1 MNKKVL
7 NTLEFHKIIDL
18 LVAQAGSEDG
28 RRRCSHLRP
37 KSDRFDVET
46 SLDETNDALSRLLTQ
61 GKVSFSGIKNIMLSL
76 QALEIGSTLSATELM
91 DIATVCEV
99 TDKVKAYD
107 SDEISDSLSSR
118 FSLLSPLTHLSRDI
132 RKCILSDD
140 EIADDASSELKA
152 IRRKMHQT
160 ADKIHSQLNSLVNG
174 SLRTYL
180 QDTVITM
187 RGDRYCIPV
196 KAEYKASVPGM
207 IHDQSSSGSTVFI
220 EPASIVKLNNDLKEL
235 QLEEEKEILRILA
248 ALSEQCSINSEDL
261 SYNYKTLIDLDFIF
275 AKAKL
280 GLLMNATRPIFNEER
295 RINIKAARHPLI
307 NKDMVVPID
316 IRLGDN
322 FNLLIVT
329 GPNTGGK
336 TVSLKTTGLLTLMGL
351 SGLFIPAKDKSELG
365 FFTQIYADIGDEQSI
380 EQSLSTFSSHMKNII
395 YILKSANSDSLCLFD
410 ELCAGTD
417 PTEGAALAI
426 SILKKLHAQ
435 DIRSMSTTHY
445 SELKVFALS
454 ENGVENASCEFD
466 VETLSPTYRLL
477 IGIPGKSNAFAISK
491 KLGLSDDIIDSA
503 KENISSTDQSFEDL
517 LSDLEN
523 SRKII
528 EKEQLEIE
536 LYKKEV
542 ENLKASTQSK
552 AEKTEELR
560 ERILEEAKEEARNI
574 IQEAKDLADESIR
587 NFQKYNS
594 IDQIKAMEKDRE
606 KLRNS
611 IKKNASVKHEIKPKV
626 EVDPK
631 KLKPGDLVKVL
642 SMGVQGTLKTA
653 VNAKGKVTVQCGIL
667 QTEVSYTDL
676 ELIHEQ
682 TIVYEKP
689 FVSHTTK
696 KGISKAASIS
706 PEVNLI
712 GKTVDEALPVLD
724 KYLDDAYISHLT
736 SVRVVHGKGTG
747 ALRTAVHNH
756 LRKMKNV
763 SEYHLAAYGEG
774 DAGVT
779 IVVFK

>member
-7 NTLEFHKIIDL
+7 NTLEFNKITEM

-28 RRRCSHLRP
+28 RRRCSHLKP

-46 SLDETNDALSRLLTQ
+46 ALDETNDALSRLLTQ

-76 QALEIGSTLSATELM
+76 QALEIGSTLSISELM

-99 TDKVKAYD
+99 TEKVKAYD
-107 SDEISDSLSSR
+107 SDELSDSLSSR
-118 FSLLSPLTHLSRDI
+118 FSLLSPLSHLSREI

-140 EIADDASSELKA
+140 EIADDASSDLKA
-152 IRRKMHQT
+152 IRRKIHQT
-160 ADKIHSQLNSLVNG
+160 VDKIHSQLNSMVNG
-174 SLRTYL
+174 SLRSYL
-180 QDTVITM
+180 QDAVITM

-220 EPASIVKLNNDLKEL
+220 EPAAIVKLNNDLKEL
-235 QLEEEKEILRILA
+235 QLDEEKEILRILA
-248 ALSEQCSINSEDL
+248 ALSSQCSICSEDL

-280 GLLMNATRPIFNEER
+280 GLLMNATRPIFTDDR

-307 NKDMVVPID
+307 DKDMVVPID
-316 IRLGDN
+316 IKLGEN

-380 EQSLSTFSSHMKNII
+380 EQSLSTFSSHMKNIVF
-395 YILKSANSDSLCLFD
+395 ILNSADENSLCLFD

-426 SILKKLHAQ
+426 SILDTLHSR
-435 DIRSMSTTHY
+435 DIRCMSTTHY
-445 SELKVFALS
+445 SELKVYALS
-454 ENGVENASCEFD
+454 KDGAENACCEFD

-491 KLGLSDDIIDSA
+491 KLGLGEDIIESA
-503 KENISSTDQSFEDL
+503 KENLSSTDQSFEDL
-517 LSDLEN
+517 LSDLEK
-523 SRKII
+523 SRKQI
-528 EKEQLEIE
+528 EKEEAEIE
-536 LYKKEV
+536 LYKKEI
-542 ENLKASTQSK
+542 EKLKVSAQNK

-560 ERILEEAKEEARNI
+560 ERILEEAREEARLLV
-574 IQEAKDLADESIR
+574 QEAKDLADESIR

-606 KLRNS
+606 RLRNS
-611 IKKNASVKHEIKPKV
+611 MKKNASVKREQKPKV
-626 EVDPK
+626 AVDPK
-631 KLKPGDLVKVL
+631 TLKPGDLVKVM
-642 SMGVQGTLKTA
+642 SMGVQGTIRST
-653 VNAKGKVTVQCGIL
+653 VNSKGKVTVQCGIL

-676 ELIHEQ
+676 ELIPEQ
-682 TIVYEKP
+682 TVHYEKP
-689 FVSHTTK
+689 FVSATSK

-706 PEVNLI
+706 AEINLI
-712 GKTVDEALPVLD
+712 GKTVDEALSVLD
-724 KYLDDAYISHLT
+724 KYLDDAYISHLN

-756 LRKMKNV
+756 LRRMKNV